1 MLGIHGARFVS
12 TSLRQAG
19 PDLQMLRKERCCL
32 GGVERSEQSKE
43 MDGVGM

>member
-19 PDLQMLRKERCCL
+19 LDLQMLRKERCCL
-32 GGVERSEQSKE
+32 GGVDRAEHGIQ
-43 MDGVGM
+43 